1 MLSPIKTPE
10 GAPLDCDYV
19 CPAAMCTN
27 WQEQKKQKNSL
38 RFQPCPK
45 KFAAMCHNNSAK
57 AHTAFQDYEQVGS
70 GQYRNPQDRSNFRRE
85 VLTYCDAPTGP
96 AEYPSRG
103 TRTGGTGAQVE
114 QCHSSSVWYV
124 AEYNNLEDNPPLRTI
139 GRDEDGNK
147 IQVMEFVSNNGNAVP
162 AAGSLGYSAL
172 HLLLATSIEQAS
184 EEEIQAIKRRDLS
197 KLITRKPDDIY
208 TLEEGG
214 KGCRVKFK
222 MSYGK
227 EFIIP
232 YPEVCGRILADT
244 GSTTTLINRE
254 FAERN
259 GLQNR
264 KTGADIILRDV
275 NNGVSTLADHCIFRL
290 TLTTVKGE
298 QITIIILAHCVTDL
312 SHDLL
317 LGTRDMERYKLSV
330 MAHRGEAQ
338 MQIGDTIEILPMLD
352 GGQISHLQTLMTEE
366 QLRC

>member
-1 MLSPIKTPE
+1 MGI
-10 GAPLDCDYV
+10 
-19 CPAAMCTN
+19 
-27 WQEQKKQKNSL
+27 
-38 RFQPCPK
+38 
-45 KFAAMCHNNSAK
+45 
-57 AHTAFQDYEQVGS
+57 
-70 GQYRNPQDRSNFRRE
+70 
-85 VLTYCDAPTGP
+85 
-96 AEYPSRG
+96 
-103 TRTGGTGAQVE
+103 
-114 QCHSSSVWYV
+114 
-124 AEYNNLEDNPPLRTI
+124 
-139 GRDEDGNK
+139 DEDGNK
-147 IQVMEFVSNNGNAVP
+147 IQVMEFVSNNGNTVP

-338 MQIGDTIEILPMLD
+338 MQIGDNIEILPMLD